1 MTGADE
7 EKTDAEE
14 VPGTESASVSPYVAE
29 ASDLPDLPDGYE
41 YGPGIRRG
49 LDPSYI
55 PVARLLTSLSRFSR
69 SLGFYN
75 TQNRALKMVFDKL
88 WEELEECLKQYGDL
102 TLQADAA
109 RFYLN
114 GEVVYEDTDR
124 EHSIPFRLFRDG
136 IRSVTFDSGIK
147 RSEMLELS
155 EILGMRLTGVNRH
168 GDDVVTRMWKADF
181 KAIRYQEVRG
191 FVPASAISTTAGYK
205 TSAAAGGPGQSYEDI
220 IRRIHKP
227 SPPAQGP
234 TDIGGPGTGSS
245 ETDEGVD
252 DLEMSAPLPEDWETA
267 IPKWMD
273 GVYPGVSDYETEFG
287 STAVEVIYPDLADE
301 ETVAFLDELTVE
313 EKNVLTRLVDYLL
326 DLAMAEEETFKPEQL
341 FDLVSDGRRYLL
353 SEGLIDEL
361 ADLVEFLV
369 DVETSGEFAEVM
381 EEMAGSLLEEFAS
394 VEVLQQVLAATPMS
408 GEGSWQLRE
417 YLRALGRRI
426 NRDKVQE
433 LMRHGMPDVLRRVL
447 IDCVLEALGGDRDW
461 LRERLRAGDPLDVV
475 SAMDALASIDEPDA
489 REELARMIRH
499 PKEAIRLHLLGLYE
513 YFPYEEATQRALI
526 LALNDGSRSVR
537 IAALEMVANRRDAK
551 ALPAL
556 QSLAEHNDFMGWN
569 EERRDLLMRAIAAVG
584 GAEVLPWLEGHIKIP
599 RIWRLLST
607 EQRLWNEA
615 VLPALV
621 DIGGEGA
628 AKILRK
634 LKDSGPAEYR
644 RKALK
649 GYLSVD
655 RQMREVLANELGRDS
670 R

>member
-1 MTGADE
+1 MAGADE
-7 EKTDAEE
+7 EQANAEE
-14 VPGTESASVSPYVAE
+14 VPGTESSPVSPYVGE
-29 ASDLPDLPDGYE
+29 SNELPDLPDGYE

-55 PVARLLTSLSRFSR
+55 SVARLLTSLSRFSR
-69 SLGFYN
+69 SLGFYS
-75 TQNRALKMVFDKL
+75 TQNRALKVVFDKL
-88 WEELEECLKQYGDL
+88 WEELEECLAQYGDL
-102 TLQADAA
+102 TLRADAA
-109 RFYLN
+109 RFYFA
-114 GEVVYEDTDR
+114 EEIVYEDTDR

-136 IRSVTFDSGIK
+136 IRSVTFSSGIK
-147 RSEMLELS
+147 RSEILELA
-155 EILGMRLTGVNRH
+155 EILGMRLTGVNRQ

-191 FVPASAISTTAGYK
+191 FVPASAISTTSGYK
-205 TSAAAGGPGQSYEDI
+205 PSADAGGPGNTIEEI

-227 SPPAQGP
+227 SPPVAGP
-234 TDIGGPGTGSS
+234 TDIGGPGEGES
-245 ETDEGVD
+245 ETDEGV
-252 DLEMSAPLPEDWETA
+252 EESARAAASQDFENV

-287 STAVEVIYPDLADE
+287 ATAVEVIYPDLPQQEIQAFRDE
-301 ETVAFLDELTVE
+301 MTQE

-369 DVETSGEFAEVM
+369 DVESSGEFAEVM
-381 EEMAGSLLEEFAS
+381 EEMAGDLLEEFAS
-394 VEVLQQVLAATPMS
+394 VEVLQQVLAATPLS
-408 GEGSWQLRE
+408 GEGSWQLRQ

-426 NRDKVQE
+426 DRDKLQE
-433 LMRHGMPDVLRRVL
+433 LLRHGMPDVLRRVL
-447 IDCVLEALGGDRDW
+447 LDSILEALGGDRDW
-461 LRERLRAGDPLDVV
+461 LREQLRSSTSLDVV
-475 SAMDALASIDEPDA
+475 SAMDALSTIDDPEA

-499 PKEAIRLHLLGLYE
+499 PKESIRLHLLRLYE

-537 IAALEMVANRRDAK
+537 IAALEMVAMRRDAK

-556 QSLAEHNDFMGWN
+556 KSLAEHTDFQGWN

-584 GAEVLPWLEGHIKIP
+584 GAEVLPWLEGHIKIR

-621 DIGGEGA
+621 AIGGSDALE
-628 AKILRK
+628 ILRK
-634 LKDSGPAEYR
+634 LKDSGPADYR

-655 RQMREVLANELGRDS
+655 RQMRELLANELGRSS